1 LNVMSSEFQKSKAL
15 KVLIRSKNKT
25 FFDGVC
31 YSVSS
36 MNDVGEF
43 DILSEHANFV
53 TLIKNKIIIDKS
65 MDSEKT
71 ISIDNKAVL
80 NIINNQVDVY
90 LGV

>member
-1 LNVMSSEFQKSKAL
+1 M
-15 KVLIRSKNKT
+15 
-25 FFDGVC
+25 
-31 YSVSS
+31 
-36 MNDVGEF
+36 
-43 DILSEHANFV
+43 
-53 TLIKNKIIIDKS
+53 IKNKIIIDKS